1 MNHYNLTLTKEVL
14 AAIRN
19 LEDGIST
26 LAEVHSVLQSV
37 VPLFENDGSGIGNAV
52 RLAEA
57 DLEEIQFTTLDDEQ
71 RPAAIF
77 RLDKLRAAV
86 QPSGIELDQGSDA
99 DRS

>member
-1 MNHYNLTLTKEVL
+1 MMSHYNLTRTKEVL

-19 LEDGIST
+19 LEDGTST

-37 VPLFENDGSGIGNAV
+37 VPPFENDGSGIGNAV

-57 DLEEIQFTTLDDEQ
+57 DLEEIQFTTLHDEQ
-71 RPAAIF
+71 GAAAIF

-86 QPSGIELDQGSDA
+86 QPSEIRFGS
-99 DRS
+99 RH